1 MTPPRKNWALKLS
14 TLVVVT
20 ACFVVMGAALLIS
33 QNFRNI
39 LTLWGEDV
47 QLTVYLA
54 QDLSDSGRDNIQ
66 ARLRDHDEVGAVT
79 FISQEKALG
88 DFRSQ
93 MASYAPDISQDEELL
108 RLIPASFQV
117 QLKSSVTTAD
127 QMPVLQKI
135 SEQMKGLQGVEE
147 VSYGQ
152 DWVEKYAA
160 LVSAIELTLQA
171 LCVVILLA
179 SLFVMS
185 NAIRASVQ
193 SRKEEIVV
201 LEMIGATPSMIRKP
215 FLREGAWLGVS
226 ASAMAM
232 VLCFVVYVG
241 IKNLLTTKL
250 SFLQLGQHIE
260 FLGPLVLVG
269 FVFLG
274 TALGAFGSYLCVR
287 RINDGFAGSQGT

>member
-1 MTPPRKNWALKLS
+1 M
-14 TLVVVT
+14 VVVT

-47 QLTVYLA
+47 QMTVYLA
-54 QDLSDSGRDNIQ
+54 QDLSDSGRENIQ
-66 ARLRDHDEVGAVT
+66 ARLKENDEVGAVK

-88 DFRSQ
+88 DFRLQ

-117 QLKSSVTTAD
+117 QLSSSVATAD
-127 QMPVLQKI
+127 QMPVLQKLA
-135 SEQMKGLQGVEE
+135 EQVKGLQGVEE

-160 LVSAIELTLQA
+160 LVSAIEITLRA
-171 LCVVILLA
+171 LCLVILLA

-185 NAIRASVQ
+185 NAIRASIQ
-193 SRKEEIVV
+193 SRKDEIVV

-215 FLREGAWLGVS
+215 FLIEGAFLGVLS
-226 ASAMAM
+226 SLMAM

-260 FLGPLVLVG
+260 FLGPIVLVA
-269 FVFLG
+269 FVCVG

-287 RINDGFAGSQGT
+287 SINDGFAGSQGT

>member
-1 MTPPRKNWALKLS
+1 MRPHQKNWALKVS

-20 ACFVVMGAALLIS
+20 ACFVVMGAALLVS

-47 QLTVYLA
+47 QMTVYLS
-54 QDLSDSGRDNIQ
+54 QDLSEKGRQDIESKIKENENV
-66 ARLRDHDEVGAVT
+66 AGVKFVT
-79 FISQEKALG
+79 QEQALG

-108 RLIPASFQV
+108 RLIPASLLV
-117 QLKSSVTTAD
+117 QLKSDVAAAEQTT
-127 QMPVLQKI
+127 VLQSMAGKLRQL
-135 SEQMKGLQGVEE
+135 EGVDE

-160 LVSAIELTLQA
+160 LVNAIELTLRA
-171 LCVVILLA
+171 LCLVILAA

-193 SRKEEIVV
+193 ARKDEIVV

-215 FLREGAWLGVS
+215 FLVEGAVLGVVS
-226 ASAMAM
+226 S
-232 VLCFVVYVG
+232 VLSLGLCFGVYIG

-250 SFLQLGQHIE
+250 SFLQLGEHIQ
-260 FLGPLVLVG
+260 FLGPVLLVV
-269 FVFLG
+269 FVVAG
-274 TALGAFGSYLCVR
+274 TGLGALGSYLCVR
-287 RINDGFAGSQGT
+287 RMNDGFAGSQG

>member
-1 MTPPRKNWALKLS
+1 MRPPRKNWALKLS

-47 QLTVYLA
+47 QMTVYLA
-54 QDLSDSGRDNIQ
+54 QDLSDSGRESIQ
-66 ARLRDHDEVGAVT
+66 ARLKENDEVGAVK

-88 DFRSQ
+88 DFRLQ

-117 QLKSSVTTAD
+117 QLSSSVATAD
-127 QMPVLQKI
+127 QMPVLQKLA
-135 SEQMKGLQGVEE
+135 EQVKGLQGVEE

-160 LVSAIELTLQA
+160 LVSAIEITLRA
-171 LCVVILLA
+171 LCLVILLA

-185 NAIRASVQ
+185 NAIRASIQ
-193 SRKEEIVV
+193 SRKDEIVV

-215 FLREGAWLGVS
+215 FLIEGAFLGVLS
-226 ASAMAM
+226 SLMAM

-260 FLGPLVLVG
+260 FLGPIVLVA
-269 FVFLG
+269 FVCVG

-287 RINDGFAGSQGT
+287 SINDGFAGSQGT